1 MHSMG
6 VAYSSPDSALT
17 RITVVYR
24 CRCGAAV
31 SEAGRHAGEL
41 PRGWER
47 LPHDGCMCDHCA
59 EMVRAGKIP
68 NPSDS
73 A

>member
-1 MHSMG
+1 MG
-6 VAYSSPDSALT
+6 VVYSSPDSALT

-31 SEAGRHAGEL
+31 SEVGRHAGEL
-41 PRGWER
+41 PSGWER
-47 LPHDGCMCDHCA
+47 LADDRCICAHCA
-59 EMVRAGKIP
+59 ERRREAAATA
-68 NPSDS
+68 S